1 MVCLCAVFCTRV
13 RAKVQHTTV
22 SGVYC
27 CCRCK
32 LVGTILVPAERPRV
46 LSSTAFAAHQA
57 GRAVSCASEVRSRT
71 KNKHLHTCTPAA
83 RKRVYF
89 QHLPP
94 PLCMH
99 DPGTCTCSCALPAIT
114 DHRWSW
120 QKLKVEVQG
129 HYNRCIARGTS
140 SAHTHSNNRM
150 FRLKKAYLPGYSDT
164 RTCNALRC

>member
-99 DPGTCTCSCALPAIT
+99 DPGTCTCSCTLPSGH
-114 DHRWSW
+114 HRSPMGLA
-120 QKLKVEVQG
+120 KAQG
-129 HYNRCIARGTS
+129 RGTGPVLRE
-140 SAHTHSNNRM
+140 ARVV
-150 FRLKKAYLPGYSDT
+150 PT
-164 RTCNALRC
+164 RTATTACSV

>member
-32 LVGTILVPAERPRV
+32 LVGTFLVPAERPRV

-99 DPGTCTCSCALPAIT
+99 DPGTCTCPCALPAIT
-114 DHRWSW
+114 DYRWAW

-140 SAHTHSNNRM
+140 SAPTATTACSV
-150 FRLKKAYLPGYSDT
+150 
-164 RTCNALRC
+164 